1 MMEFFANTIGRWLL
15 GRKWM
20 RLERNSVALNLSA
33 MNSAVVIF
41 DIGTESDYQLVIELV
56 KVLKLEGVNAILVLG
71 YCEEKVSPTYLDA
84 SIVRVLTKSEIR
96 FMGFPTEEYS
106 KRILND
112 SFDLLIDFTDKD
124 KMPTE
129 YFLTLIDAKT
139 KVGRDNSVHQKIFDL
154 LINQKGSDKKE
165 YLKSVIHFLKM
176 INKG

>member
-1 MMEFFANTIGRWLL
+1 
-15 GRKWM
+15 
-20 RLERNSVALNLSA
+20 
-33 MNSAVVIF
+33 
-41 DIGTESDYQLVIELV
+41 
-56 KVLKLEGVNAILVLG
+56 
-71 YCEEKVSPTYLDA
+71 
-84 SIVRVLTKSEIR
+84 
-96 FMGFPTEEYS
+96 
-106 KRILND
+106 
-112 SFDLLIDFTDKD
+112 